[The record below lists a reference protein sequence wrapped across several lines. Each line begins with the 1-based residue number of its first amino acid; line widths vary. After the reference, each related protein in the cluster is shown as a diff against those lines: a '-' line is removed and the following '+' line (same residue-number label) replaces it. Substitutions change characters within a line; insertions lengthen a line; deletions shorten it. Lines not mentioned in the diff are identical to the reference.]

1 MTRAAGRFLESSQLY
16 AALRT
21 IVRTQARELPLEK
34 LPMLR
39 NALRHASWTTSSASV
54 RLPVSQR
61 ANPYAS
67 SRCGSTTFLK
77 LHVVF
82 ARADPIH
89 DRILLWRGLHCS
101 IESRANGHEIHGP
114 RRDKRPLQ
122 TRLVCADNHCDLM
135 DCRFPLDEMW
145 VPVLS
150 R

>member
-1 MTRAAGRFLESSQLY
+1 MTRAAGRFLSIQLY

-21 IVRTQARELPLEK
+21 IVRSQARELPFEK

-39 NALRHASWTTSSASV
+39 NALRHASWTTSPASV

-77 LHVVF
+77 RTWSSHGLTLSATVF
-82 ARADPIH
+82 CCGADGIVPLKVGRTVMEFTGGHAASTI
-89 DRILLWRGLHCS
+89 
-101 IESRANGHEIHGP
+101 ANELG
-114 RRDKRPLQ
+114 
-122 TRLVCADNHCDLM
+122 VCDDNHCNSM
-135 DCRFPLDEMW
+135 DCRFPFDELW

-150 R
+150 